1 MLKVYLD
8 NCCYNRPF
16 DDQSQLKIS
25 LQTQAKLQIQADALS
40 GKIELV
46 WSYMLDFENGENPFD
61 FKRNSI
67 QKWEYVATSMI
78 KTNDEITE
86 TAEKLKMQG
95 LGTMDALHIACAI
108 YAKADYFVTTD
119 DKILNKNIN
128 LINVISPIDYI
139 NGKGEN

>member
-1 MLKVYLD
+1 
-8 NCCYNRPF
+8 
-16 DDQSQLKIS
+16 
-25 LQTQAKLQIQADALS
+25 
-40 GKIELV
+40 
-46 WSYMLDFENGENPFD
+46 MLDFENGENPFE

-67 QKWEYVATSMI
+67 QKWEYVAISMI

-86 TAEKLKMQG
+86 IAEKLKMQG

-108 YAKADYFVTTD
+108 YTKADYFVTID

-139 NGKGEN
+139 NG

>member
-1 MLKVYLD
+1 MEVLRLKIYLD

-61 FKRNSI
+61 FKRNAI
-67 QKWEYVATSMI
+67 QKWEHVATSMI

-86 TAEKLKMQG
+86 TAEKLKTLG

-128 LINVISPIDYI
+128 IINIISLIDYI
-139 NGKGEN
+139 NR

>member
-1 MLKVYLD
+1 MEVLSLKIYLD

-40 GKIELV
+40 GKIEH
-46 WSYMLDFENGENPFD
+46 MLDFENGENPFE

-67 QKWEYVATSMI
+67 QKWEHIATSMI
-78 KTNDEITE
+78 KTNDEITK
-86 TAEKLKMQG
+86 TAKELKTQG

-119 DKILNKNIN
+119 DKILNKNISS
-128 LINVISPIDYI
+128 INIISPIDYI
-139 NGKGEN
+139 NG

>member
-139 NGKGEN
+139 NG

>member
-1 MLKVYLD
+1 MLKIYLD

-25 LQTQAKLQIQADALS
+25 LQTQAKLQIQADASS

-67 QKWEYVATSMI
+67 QKWEYVAKSMM
-78 KTNDEITE
+78 KANDEIIE
-86 TAEKLKMQG
+86 TAKDLKMKG
-95 LGTMDALHIACAI
+95 LGAMDALHIACAI
-108 YAKADYFVTTD
+108 YAKADYFITTD
-119 DKILNKNIN
+119 DKVLNKNIN
-128 LINVISPIDYI
+128 LINIISLIDYI
-139 NGKGEN
+139 NG